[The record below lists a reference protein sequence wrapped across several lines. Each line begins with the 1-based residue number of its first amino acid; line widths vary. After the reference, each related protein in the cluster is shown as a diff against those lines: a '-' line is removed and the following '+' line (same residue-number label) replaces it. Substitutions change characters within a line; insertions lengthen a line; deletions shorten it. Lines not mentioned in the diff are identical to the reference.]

1 MNQNAATT
9 DPMQAS
15 KISTIIV
22 MVNEYT
28 CGCKRREVHGPDPYD
43 ILGEHAKDVGFL
55 RRHRFI
61 WDATTDAEE
70 PVPRNDPFWAAPERK
85 GKCLDCNWFAYFK
98 SLGDDDV
105 LAEKQTEVITKNRLL
120 AVRNMT
126 REQLEAQVENY
137 ENQSQYWAA
146 QVAQSEVQIA
156 EINKFIVDKLVD
168 HVYWLGAQGQEAGHM
183 VIHLLRS
190 IESLPDYL
198 DRNHFIAIVAQRC
211 GTVFTDTKISKMAF
225 FFATQLGFGT
235 VFWPHLR
242 SAYQAQKEKEKE
254 YEKKVGKSQVLLPTG
269 VPDAGPASAADE
281 WQQASRA
288 FQVQT
293 ELKEAG
299 TRMKIVNWQLELGEE
314 SFDTNFDANENI

>member
-1 MNQNAATT
+1 
-9 DPMQAS
+9 MQAS

-28 CGCKRREVHGPDPYD
+28 CGCKRREVHGQDPYD
-43 ILGEHAKDVGFL
+43 ILGEHAKDVGFV

-120 AVRNMT
+120 AVKNMT

-137 ENQSQYWAA
+137 ENQSQYWATK
-146 QVAQSEVQIA
+146 VAQSEVQIA
-156 EINKFIVDKLVD
+156 EINKFIVDKL
-168 HVYWLGAQGQEAGHM
+168 
-183 VIHLLRS
+183 
-190 IESLPDYL
+190 
-198 DRNHFIAIVAQRC
+198 
-211 GTVFTDTKISKMAF
+211 MAF

-254 YEKKVGKSQVLLPTG
+254 HEKRVGKSQVLLPTG

-299 TRMKIVNWQLELGEE
+299 SRMKIVNWQLELGEE
-314 SFDTNFDANENI
+314 SFDALESI